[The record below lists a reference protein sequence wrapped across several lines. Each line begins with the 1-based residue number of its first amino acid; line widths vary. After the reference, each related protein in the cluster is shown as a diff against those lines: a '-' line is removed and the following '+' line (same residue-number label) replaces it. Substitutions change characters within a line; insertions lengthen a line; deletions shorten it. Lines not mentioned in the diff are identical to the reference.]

1 METATENTTRPTNET
16 AALTF
21 RDRAIPMAKLNV
33 PVIRLHERKK
43 NPMDKEW
50 QNLAT
55 TDLAQIE
62 TWNKE
67 TPDANCGCVAKNAG
81 VLFFESDEAGVIG
94 RYQKETGETF
104 KTFTV
109 QSRKN
114 RFHFYFLQ
122 TDLSRKIGN
131 ISQKELKFGSLR
143 QHNAFVVSPLS
154 IHPDSGEPYTIVRN
168 ESIILAPDRFIEW
181 LVAQKGEQKKE
192 SVSSVDPGAKISEGG
207 RNNALTSYAGKLRRD
222 GLEPSEIEIILLRYN
237 RENCVPPLPE
247 SEVKTIAWSIGKKEA
262 GHVGP
267 DVLIGGVAPGE
278 PIVPPAPSPE
288 QIEKQK
294 RLQDLVDSTLDSS
307 GDEPVEVDNIY
318 PHWVWQNT
326 LYQEFADFC
335 GKGNLIPKELFIES
349 ARTYFGAI
357 CGHRFSPQEGRF
369 YTFLLSKAGGLGK
382 GTAMRALE
390 DLFLGTGLRY
400 RLNESSAFMNIGFAE
415 AQFSSSPGM
424 YNNGFSKQNR
434 IFQIYD
440 EATKLLEKFSIPN
453 SGDSY
458 LDDLNTLFEDA
469 TYIPALTKVVR
480 KEGTEVQGSKHLSI
494 IGGTTFEKWNS
505 AFGKTS
511 ADGSGF
517 FQRMNLV
524 SCDETETVSE
534 IEKFNFQTGKGLEIR
549 EKFLAKIMPLEYQ
562 TVSFEKTED
571 AKKLYDTWHNEFRKE
586 HKDEPDEVKGRIN
599 VMVSRSCEHL
609 AYMLAPTVPKNLE
622 SNGEPI
628 RIVVDHPTM
637 EKAIALGEYQYQ
649 VRSKH
654 RPALGANDAA
664 MIEDS
669 IRLTLSARPN
679 KSMGRRDLYR
689 KSGSQKY
696 GLYLFNKVIDLMKDE
711 GYIDEGAKTNNKT
724 KGRKGRV
731 VFLVEGE

>member
-1 METATENTTRPTNET
+1 
-16 AALTF
+16 
-21 RDRAIPMAKLNV
+21 
-33 PVIRLHERKK
+33 
-43 NPMDKEW
+43 
-50 QNLAT
+50 
-55 TDLAQIE
+55 
-62 TWNKE
+62 
-67 TPDANCGCVAKNAG
+67 
-81 VLFFESDEAGVIG
+81 
-94 RYQKETGETF
+94 
-104 KTFTV
+104 
-109 QSRKN
+109 
-114 RFHFYFLQ
+114 
-122 TDLSRKIGN
+122 
-131 ISQKELKFGSLR
+131 
-143 QHNAFVVSPLS
+143 
-154 IHPDSGEPYTIVRN
+154 
-168 ESIILAPDRFIEW
+168 
-181 LVAQKGEQKKE
+181 
-192 SVSSVDPGAKISEGG
+192 
-207 RNNALTSYAGKLRRD
+207 
-222 GLEPSEIEIILLRYN
+222 
-237 RENCVPPLPE
+237 
-247 SEVKTIAWSIGKKEA
+247 
-262 GHVGP
+262 
-267 DVLIGGVAPGE
+267 
-278 PIVPPAPSPE
+278 
-288 QIEKQK
+288 
-294 RLQDLVDSTLDSS
+294 
-307 GDEPVEVDNIY
+307 
-318 PHWVWQNT
+318 
-326 LYQEFADFC
+326 
-335 GKGNLIPKELFIES
+335 
-349 ARTYFGAI
+349 
-357 CGHRFSPQEGRF
+357 
-369 YTFLLSKAGGLGK
+369 
-382 GTAMRALE
+382 
-390 DLFLGTGLRY
+390 
-400 RLNESSAFMNIGFAE
+400 
-415 AQFSSSPGM
+415 M

-480 KEGTEVQGSKHLSI
+480 KEGADVQGSKHLSI

-534 IEKFNFQTGKGLEIR
+534 IEKFNFQTGKGFEIR
-549 EKFLAKIMPLEYQ
+549 EKLLAKIMPLEYQ
-562 TVSFEKTED
+562 TVSFEKTEE
-571 AKKLYDTWHNEFRKE
+571 AKKLFDTWYNEFKKE

-599 VMVSRSCEHL
+599 VMVNRSCEHL
-609 AYMLAPTVPKNLE
+609 AYMLSPTVPKNLE

-628 RIVVDHPTM
+628 RIVVDHLTM

-696 GLYLFNKVIDLMKDE
+696 GLYLFNKVIDLLKDE
-711 GYIDEGAKTNNKT
+711 GYIDEGAKTNSKT